1 MKIAVIGLGFVGLVT
16 STILADHGNDIIGI
30 DVDTNK
36 IDRLYKNDLYV
47 YEPELNNLFIK
58 NKNKM
63 KFYYN
68 YDPIKEADIA
78 MICVPTPTINGKIDI
93 TYVKNAVK
101 SVNEINKDATIVIKS
116 TVVPGTASL
125 LSKLINKDIVSNPE
139 FLREGSA
146 IYDTVN
152 PDRVVVGGKNKS
164 DIEKISNMWEF
175 TKAPV
180 IKTTNENAE
189 LIKYASNSF
198 LAVKI
203 SFINEIANLC
213 EKIPDT
219 DVNVIAKGI
228 GLDHRIGS
236 EFLRAGIGFG
246 GSCFP
251 KDTRA
256 ILAYAKE
263 KNVDLSIIKSAI
275 NVNNDRINKS
285 IELIEKTVGNFKDKK
300 ILLLG
305 LSFKNDTNDLRESK
319 AIELANLLI
328 SKGSIV
334 YAYDPIIK
342 EYNGINILNNLDDDK
357 KYDCIIITSEWKDF
371 IDNKIY
377 KNNNV
382 IDLRRIVDLKLY
394 PRVKAI
400 GVGYD

>member
-1 MKIAVIGLGFVGLVT
+1 
-16 STILADHGNDIIGI
+16 
-30 DVDTNK
+30 
-36 IDRLYKNDLYV
+36 
-47 YEPELNNLFIK
+47 E
-58 NKNKM
+58 
-63 KFYYN
+63 
-68 YDPIKEADIA
+68 
-78 MICVPTPTINGKIDI
+78 
-93 TYVKNAVK
+93 
-101 SVNEINKDATIVIKS
+101 SVNEINKTTIIAIKS
-116 TVVPGTASL
+116 TVVPGTASA
-125 LSKLINKDIVSNPE
+125 LSKLINKNIVSNPE

-146 IYDTVN
+146 IYDTLN
-152 PDRVVVGGKNKS
+152 PDRIVVGGKNKY
-164 DIEKISNMWEF
+164 DIEKISSIWEF

-203 SFINEIANLC
+203 SFINEISNLC

-228 GLDHRIGS
+228 GLDHRIGK
-236 EFLRAGIGFG
+236 EFLKAGIGFG

-263 KNVDLSIIKSAI
+263 KSVDLSIISAAI

-285 IELIEKTVGNFKDKK
+285 IELIGKTIGNFKDKK

-319 AIELANLLI
+319 AVELANALTL
-328 SKGSIV
+328 KGSIV
-334 YAYDPIIK
+334 DAYDPIVK
-342 EYNGINILNNLDDDK
+342 EYNGINVLKNLDDDK
-357 KYDCIIITSEWKDF
+357 KYDCIIITSEWEDFKD
-371 IDNKIY
+371 NNIY

-382 IDLRRIVDLKLY
+382 IDLRRIVDLGFY
-394 PRVKAI
+394 PNVKAI